1 MNREPDSASLLR
13 LATRAS
19 VVTAAILITMK
30 LGAWLITGS
39 VSVLASLVDSLLDA
53 AASVI
58 TLFAVR
64 YSLVPA
70 DEEHR
75 FGHGKAEYLA
85 GLAQSTFIGGSAIL
99 LLLMSIDRLMHP
111 QPIEQVGVGI
121 GVMVFSIVATLVLL
135 MIQRYVIRRTGSVA
149 IRGDALHYLT
159 DLFTNLSIIA
169 ALVLSAF
176 GWPGFDPLFA
186 MGIAVYILYSA
197 WHIGYDA
204 VQLLMDRELPLEVQ
218 ENIRGIA
225 SGHDSVRGIH
235 ELRTRQSGRTWFIQL
250 HLEMDGALELRKAHR
265 IADEVEA
272 RIQEAYPEAD
282 VIIHE
287 DPFVAETKV

>member
-1 MNREPDSASLLR
+1 MAQDHDNASLLR

-19 VVTAAILITMK
+19 VITASILIVVK
-30 LGAWLITGS
+30 LGAWLVTGS

-58 TLFAVR
+58 TLYAVR
-64 YSLVPA
+64 YSLEPA

-99 LLLMSIDRLMHP
+99 LMLMSIDRLMHP
-111 QPIEQVGVGI
+111 QPVEHIGVGVG
-121 GVMVFSIVATLVLL
+121 VMIFSIAATLVLL
-135 MIQRYVIRRTGSVA
+135 MIQRHVIRRTGSVA
-149 IRGDALHYLT
+149 IRGDSLHYLT
-159 DLFTNLSIIA
+159 DFFTNVSIIV

-186 MGIAVYILYSA
+186 MGIALYILYSA

-204 VQLLMDRELPLEVQ
+204 VQLLLDRELPVDVQ
-218 ENIRGIA
+218 ENIRRIA
-225 SGHDSVRGIH
+225 NRHGSVRGIH

-250 HLEMDGALELRKAHR
+250 HLEMDGTLELRTAHR
-265 IADEVEA
+265 VADEVEVL
-272 RIQEAYPEAD
+272 IKEAYPEAD

-287 DPFVAETKV
+287 DPFDPSSRN